1 MPLASSVGMQQEYCY
16 EPRQRGNWAETGSLI
31 YIPLFLFA
39 FCRRICIFIVI
50 TTSLCVLVWWPKL
63 FLSNFRQES
72 RECAHRAAPEVG
84 INYLPWQF
92 VFSPLL
98 LTRENNNSGERAP
111 LLIYNMRDI
120 QSMYAVLHYGGETM
134 RYYLKSGA
142 FRNIYQFS
150 RRKNW
155 RSPPSL
161 SVKNPASREI
171 IAISF
176 TFFNVRMHILWKVT
190 PCKQRFSS
198 FYYLWPFYSPH
209 GEIILLLLFN

>member
-1 MPLASSVGMQQEYCY
+1 MCVFTCHKLCARCLSRASRHSECNKNIVMSQSTEGKL
-16 EPRQRGNWAETGSLI
+16 RGSRSFIFHYFYLRFAGVFAYLSLL
-31 YIPLFLFA
+31 PPHCV
-39 FCRRICIFIVI
+39 CR
-50 TTSLCVLVWWPKL
+50 WWPKL

-98 LTRENNNSGERAP
+98 LTREQQSRGESTGS
-111 LLIYNMRDI
+111 LCTWNIL
-120 QSMYAVLHYGGETM
+120 SMYAPQRAVLHYGGETM

-155 RSPPSL
+155 RSSA
-161 SVKNPASREI
+161 SHYQSKIRQAVK
-171 IAISF
+171 
-176 TFFNVRMHILWKVT
+176 L
-190 PCKQRFSS
+190 
-198 FYYLWPFYSPH
+198 
-209 GEIILLLLFN
+209 